1 MTFPALQELHRQLG
15 LRLRAHGGEA
25 AFPELTVSLP
35 VRDNDELSFVR
46 LVVWC
51 YVLVNESGRV
61 ALRFLR
67 ELPPL
72 SGVDLLP
79 EAGNLRTWAT
89 HNLLPDKESDRKRLL
104 QSWQWLKDACG
115 TDRPSTEDQWR
126 SCFEQLVSRAG
137 DILERA
143 LQASEALSSPDD
155 GPRLLEELGR
165 RVKRDWEAYRFD
177 PIVSMVAANLGF
189 DGIDAVKVRVRHLDA
204 WRKVVAVANDGDIEI
219 LLERRIE
226 KDLLDLMNGALP
238 LTARQVLER
247 VPGWGPQELGALML
261 ALRSS
266 GLSKTAAT
274 DLLAAAV
281 TIVEPKV
288 GRSNS

>member
-15 LRLRAHGGEA
+15 LRLRAHAGES
-25 AFPELTVSLP
+25 AFPEVTVSLP
-35 VRDNDELSFVR
+35 VHDNDELSFAR

-51 YVLVNESGRV
+51 FVLVNESGRV

-72 SGVDLLP
+72 RDVELLP

-89 HNLLPDKESDRKRLL
+89 HNLLPDKESDRKKLL
-104 QSWQWLKDACG
+104 LSWQWLKEACG
-115 TDRPSTEDQWR
+115 TDRPSTEEQWR
-126 SCFEQLVSRAG
+126 SCFGRLVSATG
-137 DILERA
+137 DVLERA
-143 LQASEALSSPDD
+143 LQAAEALSSPDD

-177 PIVSMVAANLGF
+177 PIVTKVAANLGF
-189 DGIDAVKVRVRHLDA
+189 DGVDVVKVRGRHLDA
-204 WRKVVAVANDGDIEI
+204 WRRVVAIADDGDIES

-238 LTARQVLER
+238 LATREVLEH

-261 ALRSS
+261 AIRSS
-266 GLSKTAAT
+266 GLPKTSAT
-274 DLLAAAV
+274 DLLVAAIKAV
-281 TIVEPKV
+281 APTDE
-288 GRSNS
+288 SH